1 MNEWSFAAEI
11 KSWWDSEF
19 RRNDDWQLSR
29 CEVERGVEGTLKRS
43 DLSVLSAGVVRL
55 RGELRLPDHPVADAW
70 HPDNLLGAINKATMS
85 GSRWAFTSDSARL
98 LLIDTHLSG
107 PPTAR
112 VVEDVE
118 LVQFKDRDELDSEAF
133 LATVRDAW
141 LGAINKVA
149 PIITGLSVPPGMAP
163 DAAFVSSLRALLSA
177 PVAAIR
183 DELNRRRH
191 GSPEFEQRLVT
202 WMVDG
207 QVWIHVPE
215 EWEAEIL
222 RVAKLTAYVFTTRL
236 MFYEALRRSQPT
248 LPALGV
254 PEATAGVVGATFK
267 AYFEEAKVKSG
278 DYETLF
284 SWDSAFDFALL
295 ADAAVPAWRRVI
307 EHLAA
312 FDLGKIG
319 YDILGKMF
327 ERLIDPTERYRWGQH
342 YTMPDVVDLML
353 SFGIPDGQGRVLDP
367 ACGGGT
373 FLVRAYVRKRIH
385 DPEKSHEDVLKELY
399 GIDVSA
405 FAASL
410 ATVNLAVQNLDF
422 EDNYPLI
429 AAKSFFQVDPHQA
442 FMAVPPPRRVALN
455 GEAGLPVSV
464 EPVRA
469 AIFNPPYVRA
479 HELGE
484 ERRQEVARVLE
495 PGHRSV
501 AVPSRLHGLSN
512 YHVYFWLHAAQ
523 FLEARG
529 RLVLITA
536 GEWLD
541 SDYGAL
547 LQQWLLDHFVIEC
560 CIESLAEPWFSEARV
575 GTVVTVARQ
584 CDDEDERAGNVV
596 RFVLLRRS
604 LRELY
609 GKSTSEQE
617 HLDRVDS
624 LRDRILNLGGR
635 AGESDD
641 LDWSAISQ
649 AELRRLGST
658 VRVS

>member
-1 MNEWSFAAEI
+1 MNEWSFASEI
-11 KSWWDSEF
+11 KSWWDYEF
-19 RRNDDWQLSR
+19 RRHDDWQLSR
-29 CEVERGVEGTLKRS
+29 CQVEREVEGTLRRS

-55 RGELRLPDHPVADAW
+55 RGELRLPDHPVADPW
-70 HPDNLLGAINKATMS
+70 HPDNLLTAINKATMS
-85 GSRWAFTSDSARL
+85 GSRWAFTSDSTRL
-98 LLIDTHLSG
+98 LLIDTQLSG

-112 VVEDVE
+112 VVEEVE

-133 LATVRDAW
+133 LATVGDGW
-141 LGAINKVA
+141 LRAIREVA
-149 PIITGLSVPPGMAP
+149 PVITGLSVPPGMAP
-163 DAAFVSSLRALLSA
+163 DAAFVNSLRSLLSA

-183 DELNRRRH
+183 DELNRRRL

-202 WMVDG
+202 WMVDE
-207 QVWIHVPE
+207 QVWTHVPE
-215 EWEAEIL
+215 QWQAEVL
-222 RVAKLTAYVFTTRL
+222 RAAQLTAYVFTTRL
-236 MFYEALRRSQPT
+236 MFYEALRRSQPS
-248 LPALGV
+248 LPALRV
-254 PEATAGVVGATFK
+254 PDANARVVQATFK

-284 SWDSAFDFALL
+284 SWDSAFEFALL
-295 ADAAVPAWRRVI
+295 ADAAVPAWARVT

-327 ERLIDPTERYRWGQH
+327 ERLIDPHERYRWGQH
-342 YTMPDVVDLML
+342 YTMLDVVDLML

-373 FLVRAYVRKRIH
+373 FLVRAYVRKRVH
-385 DPEKSHEDVLKELY
+385 DPEKSHQDILRELY

-410 ATVNLAVQNLDF
+410 ATVNLAMQNLDF

-429 AAKSFFQVDPHQA
+429 APKSFFQVDPDRP

-455 GEAGLPVSV
+455 GEQGLPVSV

-469 AIFNPPYVRA
+469 TVFNPPYVRR
-479 HELGE
+479 HEMGD
-484 ERRQEVARVLE
+484 ERQREAARVLE
-495 PGHRSV
+495 PRRRLIP
-501 AVPSRLHGLSN
+501 VPSRLHGLSN

-523 FLEARG
+523 FLEPGG

-541 SDYGAL
+541 SDYGAV
-547 LQQWLLDHFVIEC
+547 LQGWLLDHFAIEC

-575 GTVVTVARQ
+575 GTVVTVARH
-584 CDDEDERAGNVV
+584 CDDEDERAGNLV
-596 RFVLLRRS
+596 RFVLLRRP
-604 LRELY
+604 LRVLY
-609 GKSTSEQE
+609 GRSTSDHE
-617 HLDRVDS
+617 HLDRVDA
-624 LRDRILNLGGR
+624 LRDRILNLRGR

-641 LDWSAISQ
+641 FDWSVVSQ
-649 AELRRLGST
+649 AELRRIGSA
-658 VRVS
+658 VRAG